1 MSNLSDTKRR
11 LLERWNNPQY
21 SKPALRRIDIGGGSG
36 LRCLNNFSIE
46 FRYPIFQMTPTQLD
60 LIILLE
66 IFLYFHLL
74 ILVLRILKLLGTI
87 QEKGILQNTL
97 QLKNQNGLTMIIDQ

>member
-46 FRYPIFQMTPTQLD
+46 FRYPIVV
-60 LIILLE
+60 IAGGLLNKDGYRY
-66 IFLYFHLL
+66 LQDYNLGKPQAKP
-74 ILVLRILKLLGTI
+74 VLRSMELGPRDRLS
-87 QEKGILQNTL
+87 QAFVKEAEKGRTL
-97 QLKNQNGLTMIIDQ
+97 KG